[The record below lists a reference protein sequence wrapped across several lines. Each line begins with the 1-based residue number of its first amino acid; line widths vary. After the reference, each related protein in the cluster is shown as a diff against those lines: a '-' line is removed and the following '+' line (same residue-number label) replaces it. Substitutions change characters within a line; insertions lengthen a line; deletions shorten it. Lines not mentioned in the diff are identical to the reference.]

1 MSWLILIIVGGI
13 IGWIASLIMGT
24 DSQQGL
30 ILNIVVG
37 VVGSLL
43 GKWLFADVLGF
54 GGAAAA
60 GTFTLAGLLWGV
72 IGAIILI
79 LILKVLN
86 VFR

>member
-43 GKWLFADVLGF
+43 GKWLFSDVLGF